1 MKLSSIIL
9 KIVEKMDGQRSLNAS
24 LHVLRG
30 KRSGQ
35 TIQDVDYFS
44 IKPFFSLLPKL
55 QESTFLEAVNELNSH
70 ELIIEKQGIIYLTQ
84 KGRLAS
90 AQLPEFRFDGWN
102 YRGQIETFNLRL
114 LLLVQTLSQVR
125 LSKNSFLPITN
136 DRNVQQFIKEL
147 LRNLPATRQK
157 TAALL
162 AAELQSCIKQSEMSE
177 LQATVISHRL
187 TGAEASGWTWEQL
200 EEALE
205 ESRNSLQLELLEG
218 LHRIIALSET
228 TDYARKL
235 PILHK
240 LAEGIRIETPLTE
253 STVITKKLFDQGL
266 SIDEIAVV
274 RKLRSSTIED
284 HITEIATND
293 KDFPILQFVE
303 LIDLEAVQDE
313 VNRNEVK
320 RLRLLKEKFPH
331 LSYFQLRLI
340 LSTAKGERV

>member
-1 MKLSSIIL
+1 
-9 KIVEKMDGQRSLNAS
+9 MDGQRSLNAS

-55 QESTFLEAVNELNSH
+55 QELIFLEAVNELKSQN
-70 ELIIEKQGIIYLTQ
+70 LILEKQGIIYLT
-84 KGRLAS
+84 KNGRS
-90 AQLPEFRFDGWN
+90 VVSQLPEFYFDGWN
-102 YRGQIETFNLRL
+102 YRGRVETFNLRL
-114 LLLVQTLSQVR
+114 LLLVQTLSQIRV
-125 LSKNSFLPITN
+125 SKNLFLPITN
-136 DRNVQQFIKEL
+136 DRNVQQFVKEL
-147 LRNLPATRQK
+147 LRNLSVARQE

-162 AAELQSCIKQSEMSE
+162 AAELQSCILQSQMSE

-200 EEALE
+200 EEALQE
-205 ESRNSLQLELLEG
+205 PRNSLQLELLEG
-218 LHRIIALSET
+218 LHRIIAISET
-228 TDYARKL
+228 ENSARKL

-240 LAEGIRIETPLTE
+240 LAEGIRIDTPLTE
-253 STVITKKLFDQGL
+253 STAITKKLFDQGL
-266 SIDEIAVV
+266 SIDEIAIV
-274 RKLRSSTIED
+274 RQLKGSTIED

-293 KDFPILQFVE
+293 KDFPILKFVE
-303 LIDLEAVQDE
+303 LIDLEAVQEE
-313 VNRNEVK
+313 VNRNKVK
-320 RLRLLKEKFPH
+320 RLRLLKEKFTH